1 MFIST
6 ALVFAHSKSLQA
18 AEWSSMI
25 LFFALVKWEY
35 KLMFVPKMFWIA
47 WGWSSSQTMHSRM
60 KHQNSF
66 TAFPASWK
74 YTPQSST
81 NGTRKWSNF
90 FAESVADFQVKHD
103 PIHIHQLRCLAISWM
118 MTQTFTNG
126 EWLEITIRIHEQNW
140 LFSHQTFQIPKMEVQ
155 KPIVFSGV
163 YCWKPCWIKQ
173 DLKGYTTNKTPTD
186 LKRRSFQENKISD
199 ANCESWSHWI
209 SDRAL
214 KRKDVLPTSFNRV
227 VGQPEGI

>member
-1 MFIST
+1 
-6 ALVFAHSKSLQA
+6 
-18 AEWSSMI
+18 MI

-35 KLMFVPKMFWIA
+35 KLILA
-47 WGWSSSQTMHSRM
+47 WGLSSSQTMHSRM
-60 KHQNSF
+60 KHLNSF
-66 TAFPASWK
+66 TAFPAPPTVQRIEPENDLILLLNQKESPKIQWLIFRWSMLNFSW
-74 YTPQSST
+74 Y
-81 NGTRKWSNF
+81 
-90 FAESVADFQVKHD
+90 

-118 MTQTFTNG
+118 MNQTFTNG
-126 EWLEITIRIHEQNW
+126 EWLEITISIHEQNW

-155 KPIVFSGV
+155 KPSVFSGV

-186 LKRRSFQENKISD
+186 LKRRSFQESWLSD

-209 SDRAL
+209 YDRAL
-214 KRKDVLPTSFNRV
+214 KRKDVLPTSFNRF